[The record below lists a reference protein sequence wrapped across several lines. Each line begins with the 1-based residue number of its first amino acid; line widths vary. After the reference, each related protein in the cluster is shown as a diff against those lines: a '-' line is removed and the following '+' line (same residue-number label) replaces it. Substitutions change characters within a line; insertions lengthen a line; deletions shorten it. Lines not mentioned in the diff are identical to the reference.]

1 MNNDLQRT
9 EDWHNA
15 RLGKITASMVYDVC
29 VGLKSGGYSSAGR
42 DYMMQL
48 ALERITGNPT
58 ESFNNAAMQWGTDTE
73 PLAKEAYTL
82 QTMIEIQDV
91 GFKDHPIIEN
101 FGASP
106 DGKLIDMFGKPLNK
120 LIEIKC
126 PTSKTHLETLFTEK
140 INPRYIYQMA
150 AQLMCEG
157 LKECV
162 FLSFDPRLPVE
173 QQMFIKEFELTKEL
187 EDQITFE
194 VVKFNSEVDQ
204 IVNKLRS
211 KAA

>member
-1 MNNDLQRT
+1 MSNDLQRT
-9 EDWHNA
+9 EEWYNA
-15 RLGKITASMVYDVC
+15 RLGKITSSMVFDVC
-29 VGLKSGGYSSAGR
+29 NRGAKGQTLKAYE
-42 DYMMQL
+42 DYKMQL

-58 ESFNNAAMQWGTDTE
+58 ESFSNAAMQWGIDTE

-82 QTMIEIQDV
+82 QTMQEVQDV
-91 GFKDHPIIEN
+91 GFLDHPTISN

-106 DGKLIDMFGKPLNK
+106 DGLLVDMFGKPLNK
-120 LIEIKC
+120 AIEIKC

-150 AQLMCEG
+150 AQLMCLG
-157 LKECV
+157 LKECI
-162 FLSFDPRLPVE
+162 FLSFDPRFPVE
-173 QQMFIKEFELTKEL
+173 QQMFTKEFELTKEL

>member
-9 EDWHNA
+9 EEWRNA

-29 VGLKSGGYSSAGR
+29 DRGAKGQTLKAYE
-42 DYMMQL
+42 DYKMQL
-48 ALERITGNPT
+48 ALERITGNPA

-82 QTMIEIQDV
+82 QTMIEVLDV
-91 GFKDHPIIEN
+91 GFKDHPTIPN

-126 PTSKTHLETLFTEK
+126 PTSKKHLETLVTKK

-157 LKECV
+157 LTECV
-162 FLSFDPRLPVE
+162 FLSFDPRLPAD
-173 QQMFIKEFELTKEL
+173 QQMFTKTFELTKEL
-187 EDQITFE
+187 EDEITFK

-204 IVNKLRS
+204 VLS
-211 KAA
+211 QLAAA

>member
-9 EDWHNA
+9 EEWHNA

-29 VGLKSGGYSSAGR
+29 SRGAKGQTLKAYE
-42 DYMMQL
+42 DYKMQL

-58 ESFNNAAMQWGTDTE
+58 ESFSNAAMQWGTETE
-73 PLAKEAYTL
+73 PLAKEAFTL
-82 QTMIEIQDV
+82 QTMIDVQDV
-91 GFKDHPIIEN
+91 GFKDHPSIEN

-126 PTSKTHLETLFTEK
+126 PTSKTHLETLFTKK

-150 AQLMCEG
+150 AQLMCEE
-157 LKECV
+157 LTECV
-162 FLSFDPRLPVE
+162 FVSFDPRFPAN
-173 QQMFIKEFELTKEL
+173 QQLFIRDFELTNEL
-187 EDQITFE
+187 RDEITFK

-204 IVNKLRS
+204 IVNQLE
-211 KAA
+211 AA

>member
-29 VGLKSGGYSSAGR
+29 DRGAKGQTLKAYE
-42 DYMMQL
+42 DYKMQL

-58 ESFNNAAMQWGTDTE
+58 ESFSNAAMQWGTDTE
-73 PLAKEAYTL
+73 PLAKEAFTL
-82 QTMIEIQDV
+82 QTMMEVQDV
-91 GFKDHPIIEN
+91 GFKEHPTIEN

-106 DGKLIDMFGKPLNK
+106 DGKLIDMFGEPLNK

-126 PTSKTHLETLFTEK
+126 PTSKTHLETLFTKK

-157 LKECV
+157 LRECL
-162 FLSFDPRLPVE
+162 FLSYDPRFPVDK
-173 QQMFIKEFELTKEL
+173 QLFIKEFELTKEL
-187 EDQITFE
+187 EEEITSK

-204 IVNKLRS
+204 IINNLE
-211 KAA
+211 AA